1 MELVPFRFFS
11 SPSAGEP
18 SPARSATVFHF
29 GYAGVFNYRLLFQPP
44 FVEQFNS
51 REEGYEGLQRMKRSL
66 TAICFFTLPFWAS
79 GCGATPDPGV
89 PEIPRSEM
97 PSAAKGA
104 QNGLPSDA
112 SRYDLARDEARGG
125 HTLEKHVGRSDQE
138 LRERL
143 DRERSIS
150 AASTW
155 TNREVAEETVAQA
168 LRAERDKIAR
178 WQERGYRRPNLALH
192 FDAGRVI
199 GRSMRHG
206 DESSSS
212 ATEAVIVLKAD
223 GPNSFYVL
231 TSYPED
237 RR

>member
-1 MELVPFRFFS
+1 
-11 SPSAGEP
+11 
-18 SPARSATVFHF
+18 
-29 GYAGVFNYRLLFQPP
+29 
-44 FVEQFNS
+44 
-51 REEGYEGLQRMKRSL
+51 MKRWIS
-66 TAICFFTLPFWAS
+66 AICFLGLLLWIS
-79 GCGATPDPGV
+79 GCGAAPDPGV
-89 PEIPRSEM
+89 SEIPRGEM
-97 PSAAKGA
+97 PTAAKSS
-104 QNGLPSDA
+104 QNDPSDDA
-112 SRYDLARDEARGG
+112 AGYDLTRDEARGG

-143 DRERSIS
+143 DRERNIS

-178 WQERGYRRPNLALH
+178 WEERGYRRPNLALH

-206 DESSSS
+206 GESSSP
-212 ATEAVIVLKAD
+212 ATQAVIVLKAD

>member
-1 MELVPFRFFS
+1 LS
-11 SPSAGEP
+11 
-18 SPARSATVFHF
+18 
-29 GYAGVFNYRLLFQPP
+29 
-44 FVEQFNS
+44 
-51 REEGYEGLQRMKRSL
+51 
-66 TAICFFTLPFWAS
+66 
-79 GCGATPDPGV
+79 
-89 PEIPRSEM
+89 
-97 PSAAKGA
+97 
-104 QNGLPSDA
+104 
-112 SRYDLARDEARGG
+112 RDEGRGG

-143 DRERSIS
+143 SRERRIS

-155 TNREVAEETVAQA
+155 TNRELAEETVARA
-168 LRAERDKIAR
+168 LRAERDKITR
-178 WQERGYRRPNLALH
+178 WEERGYRRPNLALH

-206 DESSSS
+206 DKSSSP

-223 GPNSFYVL
+223 SPNSFYVL

>member
-1 MELVPFRFFS
+1 MPFYLGAAFIRRAFRHRVPFWLCWCIQL
-11 SPSAGEP
+11 P
-18 SPARSATVFHF
+18 T
-29 GYAGVFNYRLLFQPP
+29 LFQPP
-44 FVEQFNS
+44 FAKQFRS
-51 REEGYEGLQRMKRSL
+51 REEAYEGLQRMKRSL
-66 TAICFFTLPFWAS
+66 TTICFFTVLFWAG
-79 GCGATPDPGV
+79 GCGATPDPEV
-89 PEIPRSEM
+89 PEIPRGEM
-97 PSAAKGA
+97 PRAAKSA
-104 QNGLPSDA
+104 QNAPPADP

-143 DRERSIS
+143 GRERNIS

-155 TNREVAEETVAQA
+155 TNRELAEETVAQA

-178 WQERGYRRPNLALH
+178 WEERGYRRPNLALH

-199 GRSMRHG
+199 GTSMRHG

-212 ATEAVIVLKAD
+212 TTEAAIVLKAD
-223 GPNSFYVL
+223 RPNSFYVL
-231 TSYPED
+231 TCYPED

>member
-1 MELVPFRFFS
+1 
-11 SPSAGEP
+11 
-18 SPARSATVFHF
+18 
-29 GYAGVFNYRLLFQPP
+29 
-44 FVEQFNS
+44 
-51 REEGYEGLQRMKRSL
+51 MKRSL
-66 TAICFFTLPFWAS
+66 TTICFLTLLFRPS
-79 GCGATPDPGV
+79 GCGATPNPGL
-89 PEIPRSEM
+89 PEIPRGEM
-97 PSAAKGA
+97 PSAAKSA
-104 QNGLPSDA
+104 ENGPDDA

-143 DRERSIS
+143 DREQNIS

-168 LRAERDKIAR
+168 LRAEHDKIAR
-178 WQERGYRRPNLALH
+178 WEERGYRRPNLALH

-206 DESSSS
+206 DESSSP
-212 ATEAVIVLKAD
+212 AVEAVIVLKAD